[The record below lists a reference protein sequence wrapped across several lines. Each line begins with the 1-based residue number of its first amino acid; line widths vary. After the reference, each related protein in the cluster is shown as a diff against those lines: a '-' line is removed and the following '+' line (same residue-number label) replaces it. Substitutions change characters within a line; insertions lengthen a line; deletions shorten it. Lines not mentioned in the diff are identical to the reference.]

1 MNKFLLIICTIL
13 ILGCNQEP
21 NKITIKDWSYKITY
35 DISTADSIKPL
46 GIIDFKL
53 QKPINDKLRKDIY
66 EKPLLPSIS
75 YTIYDASNVEFCNE
89 MILNT
94 KLYSSCSEPYVGGTM
109 VINKKFIFLNTS
121 LCLLNCF
128 GSDTIDYCR
137 PTIDKFLSQLD
148 LTHITDVKELNEIIK
163 QKIED

>member
-1 MNKFLLIICTIL
+1 
-13 ILGCNQEP
+13 
-21 NKITIKDWSYKITY
+21 
-35 DISTADSIKPL
+35 
-46 GIIDFKL
+46 
-53 QKPINDKLRKDIY
+53 
-66 EKPLLPSIS
+66 
-75 YTIYDASNVEFCNE
+75 

-148 LTHITDVKELNEIIK
+148 LTHITDVKTLNEIIK